1 MPALTSD
8 AIRYLVVHCSATP
21 DDQPLTARD
30 IHEMHLGFGWDGI
43 GYHRVI
49 RRDGTVESGRPDYW
63 VGAHVKGRN
72 TESLGVCLI
81 GIDEFTP
88 AQFTSLEQVLRTW
101 QAEYPHAT
109 ILGHRDMGNTD
120 KTCPNF
126 DVRTWWNA
134 RNKGAGV

>member
-1 MPALTSD
+1 MPVLTPD

-21 DDQPLTARD
+21 DDQPLTAQD

-49 RRDGTVESGRPDYW
+49 QRDGTVEPGRPDYW

-81 GIDEFTP
+81 GTDTFTP
-88 AQFTSLEQVLRTW
+88 AQFDALEQVLRTW
-101 QAEYPHAT
+101 QARYPDAE

-126 DVRTWWNA
+126 DVRPWWA
-134 RNKGAGV
+134 SRNKGTGN